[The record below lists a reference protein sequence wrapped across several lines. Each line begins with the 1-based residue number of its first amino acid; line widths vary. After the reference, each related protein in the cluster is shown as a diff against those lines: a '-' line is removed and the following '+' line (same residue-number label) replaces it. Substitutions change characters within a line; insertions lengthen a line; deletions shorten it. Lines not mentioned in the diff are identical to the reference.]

1 MKKWYFLTFILLTFI
16 HFKAFSLFGI
26 EFSLSLIIFP
36 FWILYT
42 FKNISFTNN
51 QKLLF
56 FILVTLPFINLYFIK
71 DYSSFFQT
79 YIYYFI
85 STSVLYI
92 FIYKGKLRLQRSK
105 VIDFFKRFQKF
116 LFVVSSIQFISIYF
130 FNYDGFYN
138 LFGNFQLSIGVN
150 DIDSIIGNIR
160 LKALYGEPSYFA
172 LVINSLF
179 ISIIFF
185 DHKIKKTNFLLT
197 LIMLFFAQSSF
208 GFILFFVVIF
218 MHFYRL
224 KRLKLKY
231 FVIFAF
237 IFFGFILKDEIFFA
251 LRLYEI
257 FSNDFTLSS
266 GLSSGFMRMV
276 FPLIVITF
284 IYKDLFLFGLPLGGV
299 SVYLD
304 EYHNISDINDIHN
317 GLFLLIINFGLIAVF
332 SVIYFLKKYRNNDF
346 KFQLLVFFLL
356 ASMNSGAI
364 YYPLSLLFLLIIPYL
379 SIIDEA

>member
-42 FKNISFTNN
+42 FKNISFTKN
-51 QKLLF
+51 QKLLY
-56 FILVTLPFINLYFIK
+56 FILVTLPFVNLYFIK

-79 YIYYFI
+79 YTYYFI
-85 STSVLYI
+85 SASVLYLL
-92 FIYKGKLRLQRSK
+92 IYKGKLRLQRSK

-116 LFVVSSIQFISIYF
+116 LFVISSIQFVSIYF
-130 FNYDGFYN
+130 FNNYGLYN
-138 LFGNFQLSIGVN
+138 LFGEFQLSIGVS
-150 DIDSIIGNIR
+150 DIDSIIGNMR

-172 LVINSLF
+172 LVINSFF
-179 ISIIFF
+179 ISIKFF

-197 LIMLFFAQSSF
+197 VIMLFFTQSSF
-208 GFILFFVVIF
+208 GFVLFLVVIF
-218 MHFYRL
+218 MHFLRL
-224 KRLKLKY
+224 KRLKY
-231 FVIFAF
+231 YAIFAF

-257 FSNDFTLSS
+257 FSNDFSLIS
-266 GLSSGFMRMV
+266 GLSSGFMRIV

-284 IYKDLFLFGLPLGGV
+284 IFKDLLLFGVPLGGV
-299 SVYLD
+299 PVYLD
-304 EYHNISDINDIHN
+304 GYHNISNINDIHN

-332 SVIYFLKKYRNNDF
+332 SVIYFLKKYRNNDL

-364 YYPLSLLFLLIIPYL
+364 YYPLFDPVDLIMP
-379 SIIDEA
+379 

>member
-1 MKKWYFLTFILLTFI
+1 MKKWYFVTFTLLTFI

-42 FKNISFTNN
+42 FKNISFTKN
-51 QKLLF
+51 QKLLY
-56 FILVTLPFINLYFIK
+56 FILVTLPFVNLYFIK

-79 YIYYFI
+79 YTYYFI
-85 STSVLYI
+85 SASVLYLL
-92 FIYKGKLRLQRSK
+92 IYKGKLRLQRSK

-116 LFVVSSIQFISIYF
+116 LFVISSIQFVSIYF
-130 FNYDGFYN
+130 FNNYGLYN
-138 LFGNFQLSIGVN
+138 LFGEFQLSIGVS
-150 DIDSIIGNIR
+150 DIDSIIGNMR

-172 LVINSLF
+172 LVINSFF
-179 ISIIFF
+179 ISIKFF

-197 LIMLFFAQSSF
+197 VIMLFFTQSSF
-208 GFILFFVVIF
+208 GFVLFLVVIF
-218 MHFYRL
+218 MHFLRL
-224 KRLKLKY
+224 KRLKY
-231 FVIFAF
+231 YAIFAF

-257 FSNDFTLSS
+257 FSNDFSLIS
-266 GLSSGFMRMV
+266 GLSSGFMRIV

-284 IYKDLFLFGLPLGGV
+284 IFKDLLLFGVPLGGV
-299 SVYLD
+299 PVYLD
-304 EYHNISDINDIHN
+304 GYHNISNINDIHN

-332 SVIYFLKKYRNNDF
+332 SIVYLLKKYRNNDL
-346 KFQLLVFFLL
+346 KFQLLIFFLL

>member
-1 MKKWYFLTFILLTFI
+1 MKKWYFVTFTLLTFI

-42 FKNISFTNN
+42 FKNISFTKN
-51 QKLLF
+51 QKLLY
-56 FILVTLPFINLYFIK
+56 FILVTLPFVNLYFIK

-85 STSVLYI
+85 SASVLYLL
-92 FIYKGKLRLQRSK
+92 IYKGKLRFQRSK

-116 LFVVSSIQFISIYF
+116 LFVISFIQFVSIYF
-130 FNYDGFYN
+130 FNNYGLYN
-138 LFGNFQLSIGVN
+138 LFGEFQLSIGVS
-150 DIDSIIGNIR
+150 DIDSIIGNMR

-172 LVINSLF
+172 LVINSFF
-179 ISIIFF
+179 ISIKFF

-197 LIMLFFAQSSF
+197 VIMLFFTQSSF
-208 GFILFFVVIF
+208 GFVLFLVVIF
-218 MHFYRL
+218 MHFLRL
-224 KRLKLKY
+224 KRLKY
-231 FVIFAF
+231 YAIFAF
-237 IFFGFILKDEIFFA
+237 IFFGFILKDEIFLA

-257 FSNDFTLSS
+257 FSNDFSLIS
-266 GLSSGFMRMV
+266 GLSSGFMRIV

-284 IYKDLFLFGLPLGGV
+284 IFKDLLLFGVPLGGV
-299 SVYLD
+299 PVYLD
-304 EYHNISDINDIHN
+304 GYHNISNINDIHN

-332 SVIYFLKKYRNNDF
+332 SIVYLLKKYRNNDL
-346 KFQLLVFFLL
+346 KFQLLIFFLL

>member
-16 HFKAFSLFGI
+16 HFKAFSFFGI

-36 FWILYT
+36 FWVLYT
-42 FKNISFTNN
+42 FKNISFTKN
-51 QKLLF
+51 QKLLY
-56 FILVTLPFINLYFIK
+56 FILVTLPFVNLYFIK
-71 DYSSFFQT
+71 DYPSFFQT

-85 STSVLYI
+85 SISVLYI
-92 FIYKGKLRLQRSK
+92 FIYKGKLRFQRSK

-116 LFVVSSIQFISIYF
+116 LFVISSIQFISIYF
-130 FNYDGFYN
+130 FNYNGFYN
-138 LFGNFQLSIGVN
+138 LFGDFQLSIGVI
-150 DIDSIIGNIR
+150 DMDSIIGNMR

-172 LVINSLF
+172 LVINSFF
-179 ISIIFF
+179 ISIKFL

-197 LIMLFFAQSSF
+197 VIMLFFAQSGF
-208 GFILFFVVIF
+208 GFVLFLVVIF
-218 MHFYRL
+218 MHFLRL

-231 FVIFAF
+231 YAIFAF
-237 IFFGFILKDEIFFA
+237 IFFGFILKDEIFIA
-251 LRLYEI
+251 LRIYEI

-284 IYKDLFLFGLPLGGV
+284 IFKDLLLFGLPLGGV
-299 SVYLD
+299 PVYLD
-304 EYHNISDINDIHN
+304 EYHNISNINDIHN

-332 SVIYFLKKYRNNDF
+332 SIVYLLKKYRNNDL
-346 KFQLLVFFLL
+346 KFQLLVFFLI

-379 SIIDEA
+379 TIIDEA

>member
-1 MKKWYFLTFILLTFI
+1 MKKWYFVTFTLLTFI

-51 QKLLF
+51 QKLLY

-92 FIYKGKLRLQRSK
+92 FIHNGKLRLQRSK

-116 LFVVSSIQFISIYF
+116 LFVISSIQFVSIYF
-130 FNYDGFYN
+130 FNNYGLYN
-138 LFGNFQLSIGVN
+138 LFGEFQLSIGVS
-150 DIDSIIGNIR
+150 DIDSIIGNMR

-172 LVINSLF
+172 LVINSFF
-179 ISIIFF
+179 ISIKFF

-197 LIMLFFAQSSF
+197 VIMLFFTQSSF
-208 GFILFFVVIF
+208 GFVLFLVVIF
-218 MHFYRL
+218 MHFLRL
-224 KRLKLKY
+224 KRLKY
-231 FVIFAF
+231 YAIFAF
-237 IFFGFILKDEIFFA
+237 IFFGFILKDEIFLA

-257 FSNDFTLSS
+257 FSNDFSLIS
-266 GLSSGFMRMV
+266 GLSSGFMRIV

-284 IYKDLFLFGLPLGGV
+284 IFKDLLLFGVPLGGV
-299 SVYLD
+299 PVYLD
-304 EYHNISDINDIHN
+304 GYHNISNINDIHN

-332 SVIYFLKKYRNNDF
+332 SVIYFLKKYRNNDL

>member
-1 MKKWYFLTFILLTFI
+1 MKKWNFLTFFLLTFI

-51 QKLLF
+51 QKLF
-56 FILVTLPFINLYFIK
+56 YFILVTLPFVNLYFIK

-79 YIYYFI
+79 YTYYFI

-92 FIYKGKLRLQRSK
+92 FIYKGKLRLQISK
-105 VIDFFKRFQKF
+105 VIGFFKRFQKF
-116 LFVVSSIQFISIYF
+116 LFIISSIQFISIYF
-130 FNYDGFYN
+130 FNYYGFYN
-138 LFGNFQLSIGVN
+138 LFGDFQLSTGVN
-150 DIDSIIGNIR
+150 DIDSIIGNMR

-172 LVINSLF
+172 LVINTFF
-179 ISIIFF
+179 ISIKFL

-197 LIMLFFAQSSF
+197 VIMLFFAQSGF
-208 GFILFFVVIF
+208 GFVLFLSVIF
-218 MHFYRL
+218 MHFSRL
-224 KRLKLKY
+224 KKLKLKY
-231 FVIFAF
+231 FAIFAF
-237 IFFGFILKDEIFFA
+237 LFFGFILKDEIFFA

-257 FSNDFTLSS
+257 FSSNFDFSS
-266 GLSSGFMRMV
+266 GLSSGFMRIV
-276 FPLIVITF
+276 FPLILITF
-284 IYKDLFLFGLPLGGV
+284 IFKESLLFGIPLGGV
-299 SVYLD
+299 NVYLD
-304 EYHNISDINDIHN
+304 EYYNISNINDIHN

-332 SVIYFLKKYRNNDF
+332 SLVYLLIKYRNNDL

-364 YYPLSLLFLLIIPYL
+364 YYPLSLLFLLIMPYL

>member
-1 MKKWYFLTFILLTFI
+1 MKKWYFVTFTLLTFI

-42 FKNISFTNN
+42 FKNISFTKN
-51 QKLLF
+51 QKLLY
-56 FILVTLPFINLYFIK
+56 FILVTLPFVNLYFIK

-79 YIYYFI
+79 YTYYFI
-85 STSVLYI
+85 SASVLYLL
-92 FIYKGKLRLQRSK
+92 IYKGKLRLQRSK

-116 LFVVSSIQFISIYF
+116 LFVISSIQFVSIYF
-130 FNYDGFYN
+130 FNNYGLYN
-138 LFGNFQLSIGVN
+138 LFGEFQLSIGVS
-150 DIDSIIGNIR
+150 DIDSIIGNMR

-172 LVINSLF
+172 LVINSFF
-179 ISIIFF
+179 ISIKFF

-197 LIMLFFAQSSF
+197 VIMLFFTQSSF
-208 GFILFFVVIF
+208 GFVLFLVVIF
-218 MHFYRL
+218 MHFLRL
-224 KRLKLKY
+224 KRLKY
-231 FVIFAF
+231 YAIFAF
-237 IFFGFILKDEIFFA
+237 IFFGFILKDEIFLA

-257 FSNDFTLSS
+257 FSNDFSLIS
-266 GLSSGFMRMV
+266 GLSSGFMRIV

-284 IYKDLFLFGLPLGGV
+284 IFKDLLLFGVPLGGV
-299 SVYLD
+299 PVYLD
-304 EYHNISDINDIHN
+304 GYHNISNINDIHN

-332 SVIYFLKKYRNNDF
+332 SIVYLLKKYRNNDL
-346 KFQLLVFFLL
+346 KFQLLIFFLL

>member
-1 MKKWYFLTFILLTFI
+1 MKKWYFVTFTLLTFI

-42 FKNISFTNN
+42 FKNISFTKN
-51 QKLLF
+51 QKLLY
-56 FILVTLPFINLYFIK
+56 FILVTLPFVNLYFIK

-79 YIYYFI
+79 YTYYFI
-85 STSVLYI
+85 SASVLYLL
-92 FIYKGKLRLQRSK
+92 IYKGKLRLQRSK

-116 LFVVSSIQFISIYF
+116 LFVISSIQFVSIYF
-130 FNYDGFYN
+130 FNNYGLYN
-138 LFGNFQLSIGVN
+138 LFGEFQLSIGVS
-150 DIDSIIGNIR
+150 DIDSIIGNMR

-172 LVINSLF
+172 LVINSFF
-179 ISIIFF
+179 ISIKFF

-197 LIMLFFAQSSF
+197 VIMLFFTQSSF
-208 GFILFFVVIF
+208 GFILFLVVIF
-218 MHFYRL
+218 MHFLRL
-224 KRLKLKY
+224 KRLKY
-231 FVIFAF
+231 YAIFAF

-257 FSNDFTLSS
+257 FSNDFSLIS
-266 GLSSGFMRMV
+266 GLSSGFMRIV

-284 IYKDLFLFGLPLGGV
+284 IFKDLLLFGVPLGGV
-299 SVYLD
+299 PVYLD
-304 EYHNISDINDIHN
+304 GYHNISNINDIHN

-332 SVIYFLKKYRNNDF
+332 SIVYLLKKYRNNDL
-346 KFQLLVFFLL
+346 KFQLLIFFLL
-356 ASMNSGAI
+356 ASMNSGAM